1 VSPTA
6 AIDND
11 FGSRL
16 RRERER
22 RQISLSSIA
31 ANTKISTALLDGL
44 ERGDVSRWPHGIFR
58 KSFVRDYAV
67 AIGIDPEET
76 VREFLERFPDPN
88 EPFPAEPVAAR
99 PPAHAPGHTPDH
111 TPAHPPVQ
119 LTAHVAAQPA
129 RDTSLRLTLAD
140 TSGTFRRGAFL
151 TAVEQRCAAVAC
163 DLAVIAVIG
172 LSLFAVLG
180 VFWAPLAAAVLGYY
194 AGGILLLGNTP
205 GVCLFAPSTGTPAEA
220 MGTGAATP
228 TEKSVPS
235 QRSTSGQKNVNSTL
249 LPAGSA

>member
-1 VSPTA
+1 MSQTA
-6 AIDND
+6 ATDND
-11 FGSRL
+11 FGHRL

-31 ANTKISTALLDGL
+31 ANTKISAALLDGL

-58 KSFVRDYAV
+58 KSFVRDYAT
-67 AIGIDPEET
+67 AIGIDPDAT
-76 VREFLERFPDPN
+76 VREFLERHPDPN
-88 EPFPAEPVAAR
+88 EPFPAEPA
-99 PPAHAPGHTPDH
+99 
-111 TPAHPPVQ
+111 PAHPPVE
-119 LTAHVAAQPA
+119 LAANGAAPSTAPAA
-129 RDTSLRLTLAD
+129 RDTALRLTLAD
-140 TSGTFRRGAFL
+140 TGGTFQRGAFL

-163 DLAVIAVIG
+163 DLAVLAVLG

-180 VFWAPLAAAVLGYY
+180 AFWAPLAAAVLGYY

-205 GVCLFAPSTGTPAEA
+205 GVCLFAPPTGTPAA
-220 MGTGAATP
+220 MTSAAAATP

>member
-1 VSPTA
+1 VTQTA
-6 AIDND
+6 ATDND
-11 FGSRL
+11 FGQRL

-31 ANTKISTALLDGL
+31 ANTKISAALLDGL

-58 KSFVRDYAV
+58 KSFVRDYAT
-67 AIGIDPEET
+67 AIGIDPEAT
-76 VREFLERFPDPN
+76 VREFLERHPDPN
-88 EPFPAEPVAAR
+88 EPFPAEPA
-99 PPAHAPGHTPDH
+99 PAHP
-111 TPAHPPVQ
+111 PAHPPVE
-119 LTAHVAAQPA
+119 LAANGAAPSTTPMAAPPAGDTA
-129 RDTSLRLTLAD
+129 LRLTLAD
-140 TSGTFRRGAFL
+140 TGGTFQRGAFL
-151 TAVEQRCAAVAC
+151 AAVEQRCAAVAC
-163 DLAVIAVIG
+163 DLAVLAVLG

-180 VFWAPLAAAVLGYY
+180 AFWAPLAAAVLGYY

-205 GVCLFAPSTGTPAEA
+205 GVCLFAPSTGTPAA
-220 MGTGAATP
+220 TTSGTAATP